1 MPKADQVNSTDINE
15 SARVPNNHGDF
26 SLENCRLRQ
35 CRAWHVH
42 RAQQR
47 LHWAQ
52 SDLDESQ
59 GNDTGDLDL
68 SSLGLMKDIEE
79 DLRGW
84 EPKTPGGADQ
94 LLEIA
99 IEIYSHAQKEP
110 DEHFGQ
116 GPLLEYLMNLRRS
129 IPRFSSEKDC

>member
-1 MPKADQVNSTDINE
+1 MAKADQVNSTDINE
-15 SARVPNNHGDF
+15 SAPVPNNHNDF
-26 SLENCRLRQ
+26 LLENYRLQ
-35 CRAWHVH
+35 KCRAWHVH

-52 SDLDESQ
+52 RDLDELQ
-59 GNDTGDLDL
+59 GNDMGELDL
-68 SSLGLMKDIEE
+68 SSLELMKDIED

-84 EPKTPGGADQ
+84 EPKTLGGADQ

-129 IPRFSSEKDC
+129 IARFGDHAL